1 MPLDITDQ
9 IQKANQLLIGLRDI
23 LEYLESCNVK
33 DLSVSVYVVYEKII
47 EDVISILQ
55 GIEEWRGENEKNG
68 INSKS
73 C

>member
-1 MPLDITDQ
+1 MPLDIIDQ
-9 IQKANQLLIGLRDI
+9 IQKANQLLFGLRDI

-33 DLSVSVYVVYEKII
+33 DVSVSVYVVYEKII

-55 GIEEWRGENEKNG
+55 GIEEWRGENEKTS